1 MSLINYE
8 RNNSLTTQNSDKDVL
23 NKSLGL
29 DNSIEL
35 SIHLLLKEI
44 LKKNKSLPTYKIIVS
59 KQRKQIFS
67 LSKIPKI
74 GILEYLYRIINYIEI
89 ERTTLISALIYMNR
103 VLSLD
108 SFFLTEFNVH
118 QILLMCIITS
128 YKMNEDNVYGNDF
141 MSEVAGISLKKFNK
155 LEIEFLDLISYKL
168 MIYEDE
174 FLNYKEL
181 LENYCYSI
189 SNQSS

>member
-8 RNNSLTTQNSDKDVL
+8 RNNSITTQNSDKDVL
-23 NKSLGL
+23 NKSLGS

-67 LSKIPKI
+67 LNKIPKI
-74 GILEYLYRIINYIEI
+74 SILEYLYRIINYIEI

-118 QILLMCIITS
+118 QILLMSIITS

-141 MSEVAGISLKKFNK
+141 MSEVAGISLKNFNK

-189 SNQSS
+189 SNQSC

>member
-35 SIHLLLKEI
+35 SIHLLLKEL
-44 LKKNKSLPTYKIIVS
+44 LKKNKSLPNYKIIVS

-128 YKMNEDNVYGNDF
+128 YKMNGDNVYGNDF
-141 MSEVAGISLKKFNK
+141 MSEVAGISLKNFNK

-189 SNQSS
+189 GD

>member
-59 KQRKQIFS
+59 KQRNQIFS

-74 GILEYLYRIINYIEI
+74 NILQYLYRIINYIEI

-128 YKMNEDNVYGNDF
+128 YKMNEDIIYGNDF
-141 MSEVAGISLKKFNK
+141 MSEVAGISLKNFNK

>member
-35 SIHLLLKEI
+35 SIHLLLKEL
-44 LKKNKSLPTYKIIVS
+44 LKKNKSLPNYKIIVS
-59 KQRKQIFS
+59 KQRNQIFS

-74 GILEYLYRIINYIEI
+74 NILQYLYRIINYIEI

-141 MSEVAGISLKKFNK
+141 MSEVAGISLKNFNK

>member
-35 SIHLLLKEI
+35 SIHLLLKEL
-44 LKKNKSLPTYKIIVS
+44 LKKNKSLPNYKIIVS
-59 KQRKQIFS
+59 KQRNQIFS

-74 GILEYLYRIINYIEI
+74 NILEYLYRIINYIEI

-128 YKMNEDNVYGNDF
+128 YKMNEDIIYGNDF

-168 MIYEDE
+168 IIYEDE

-189 SNQSS
+189 GD

>member
-35 SIHLLLKEI
+35 SIHLLLKEL
-44 LKKNKSLPTYKIIVS
+44 LKKNKSLPNYKIIVS

-128 YKMNEDNVYGNDF
+128 YKMNEDIIYGNDF

>member
-8 RNNSLTTQNSDKDVL
+8 RNNSSTTQNSDKDVL

-35 SIHLLLKEI
+35 SIHLLLKEL
-44 LKKNKSLPTYKIIVS
+44 LKKNKSLPNYKIIVS
-59 KQRKQIFS
+59 KQRNQIFS

-74 GILEYLYRIINYIEI
+74 NILEYLYRIINYIEI

-128 YKMNEDNVYGNDF
+128 YKMNEDIIYGNDF

-168 MIYEDE
+168 IIYEDE

-189 SNQSS
+189 GD